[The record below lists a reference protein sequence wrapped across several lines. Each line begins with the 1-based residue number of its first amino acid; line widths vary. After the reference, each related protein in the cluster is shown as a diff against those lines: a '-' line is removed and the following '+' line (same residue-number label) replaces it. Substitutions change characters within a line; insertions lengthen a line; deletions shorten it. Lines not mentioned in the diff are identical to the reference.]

1 MARNVACG
9 GCEGGKNDWPTAQQP
24 SLRRPLHQTSN
35 CPVSTAWPA
44 CSCQA
49 RLLLRAGEGL
59 FWRYISPRW
68 WLDMQLSGGLMQA
81 CTELLQKKLVELGVL
96 RPPNRDLSSSP
107 LQPTRTTDCI
117 SLLPLQGELSRH
129 LYPRRRIW
137 IWKIRTPD
145 LRSTESETR
154 EASHRRIS

>member
-9 GCEGGKNDWPTAQQP
+9 GCERGKNDWPTAQQP
-24 SLRRPLHQTSN
+24 QSTSAFYTRRPIP
-35 CPVSTAWPA
+35 PVSTAWPA

-129 LYPRRRIW
+129 LYPGCRI
-137 IWKIRTPD
+137 
-145 LRSTESETR
+145 
-154 EASHRRIS
+154 